1 MTVYTERSLCDAI
14 IIAPTEGCIRRCN
27 RTAQAGGAMCE
38 KHKGTEAWQATL
50 HKVLVPN
57 WADLIRV
64 APAKRAALTV
74 ARGPSPTLRVQRPVK
89 AAAAA
94 VAAPVPTKPP
104 APPLQRPTGLQAPPA
119 RPNPAPKPQPV
130 PAPIA
135 APTYRDKLAAFV
147 GRKGDQ

>member
-27 RTAQAGGAMCE
+27 RTAQANSTMCE

-64 APAKRAALTV
+64 APTKRAALTV

-89 AAAAA
+89 AAAA
-94 VAAPVPTKPP
+94 VAAPMPSKPP
-104 APPLQRPTGLQAPPA
+104 APPPQRPTGLQTPPA
-119 RPNPAPKPQPV
+119 RPNPVPKPQPA
-130 PAPIA
+130 PAA